1 VNNHERHPANHQS
14 DAGGWR
20 HRPIRNWWS
29 RRGLLIEK
37 ILSDKRETRRQLAG
51 LPFAQKLELLEKLR
65 DRSKLIAASS
75 LRQRRHPSPRTP
87 SADL

>member
-1 VNNHERHPANHQS
+1 MS
-14 DAGGWR
+14 
-20 HRPIRNWWS
+20 
-29 RRGLLIEK
+29 LLIEK

-75 LRQRRHPSPRTP
+75 LRQRHPSPRTP